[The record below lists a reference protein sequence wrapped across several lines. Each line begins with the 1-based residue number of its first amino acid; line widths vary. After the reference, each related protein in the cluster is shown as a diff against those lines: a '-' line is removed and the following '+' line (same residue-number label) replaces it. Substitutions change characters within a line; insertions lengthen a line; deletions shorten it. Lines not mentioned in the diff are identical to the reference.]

1 MNKTMSH
8 SNSTLGKRNPNLP
21 SGISDFTPARPNE
34 TNDINRPVGGMEPT
48 RIPYWEILFFVCD
61 FSNIYIYL

>member
-48 RIPYWEILFFVCD
+48 RIPY
-61 FSNIYIYL
+61 